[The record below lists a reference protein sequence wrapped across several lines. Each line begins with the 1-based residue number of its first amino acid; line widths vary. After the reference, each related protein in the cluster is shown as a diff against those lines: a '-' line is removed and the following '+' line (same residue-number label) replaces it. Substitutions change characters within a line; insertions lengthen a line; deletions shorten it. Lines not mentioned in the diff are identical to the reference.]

1 MTLSPSIAVI
11 GAGYVGLI
19 QAVGLSKQ
27 DHNVVCIDVSEERVA
42 QLQKGVPPIYEDGL
56 EDLLSEV
63 IAAGRISFSLDIKEA
78 ETCSTF
84 FVAVGT
90 PTDEKTGN
98 ANLSYLYS
106 AIEDIAKV
114 AAKDAIVVVKSTVPI
129 GTCERLQIRLDELVP
144 EKKLAVVSN
153 PEFLR
158 EGRAI
163 RDFFHPERVVL
174 GGNNADAL
182 AKVREIYG
190 VFETANVPFV
200 VSDWFSS
207 ETIKYAAN
215 AFLAMKVTF
224 INEIANLTQTVGGDI
239 ETVSQG
245 IGLDSRIG
253 EQFLRVGPGYGG
265 SCFPKDTLA
274 LATMARRH
282 GVQQQILEAVIAVN
296 DNRRYMILR
305 RVEDILGQD
314 LRGCKVAVLGIA
326 FKANTDDIRDSSAI
340 SIIHTLLDEG
350 VIVRAYDPMAKY
362 ENNDHKYAQSASVED
377 AMKDADLTLIVT
389 EWDEFKTFDY
399 NKQLSSV
406 QQAKI
411 LDLRL
416 SLKAR
421 QDELSDWDLN
431 FIGINSENS

>member
-1 MTLSPSIAVI
+1 MSVSPSIAVI

-19 QAVGLSKQ
+19 QAVGLAKQ
-27 DHNVVCIDVSEERVA
+27 GRNVICIDVNANRID
-42 QLQKGVPPIYEDGL
+42 QLKAGVPPIYEEGL

-63 IAAGRISFSLDIKEA
+63 IASEKIAFSLSIKDAKECGA
-78 ETCSTF
+78 F

-90 PTDEKTGN
+90 PTDDMTGN
-98 ANLSYLYS
+98 ANLDYLYS
-106 AIEDIAKV
+106 AVEDISGIARKGAV
-114 AAKDAIVVVKSTVPI
+114 VVVKSTVPI
-129 GTCERLQIRLDELVP
+129 GTCERLQTHLNELVP
-144 EKKLAVVSN
+144 DKKLAVVSN

-163 RDFFHPERVVL
+163 HDFLNPERVVL
-174 GGNNADAL
+174 GGADDAAL
-182 AKVREIYG
+182 SKVREIYS
-190 VFETANVPFV
+190 VFDNANVPFV

-239 ETVSQG
+239 EIVSKG

-253 EQFLRVGPGYGG
+253 DKFLNAGPGYGG

-305 RVEDILGQD
+305 RIEDILGES
-314 LRGCKVAVLGIA
+314 LRGKKVAVLGIA
-326 FKANTDDIRDSSAI
+326 FKANTDDIRDSSAV
-340 SIIHTLLDEG
+340 SIIHTLLDEDA
-350 VIVRAYDPMAKY
+350 IVRAYDPMAKY
-362 ENNDHKYAQSASVED
+362 ETGNPNYSQVPSVED
-377 AMKDADLTLIVT
+377 AMEDADVTLIVT
-389 EWDEFKTFDY
+389 EWEEFKTFDY
-399 NKQLSSV
+399 NSCLKTVGQP
-406 QQAKI
+406 KI

-416 SLKAR
+416 LLKSR
-421 QDELSDWDLN
+421 QAELSDWGIC